1 MRLINSLD
9 SQLRSELKEYQ
20 SGIKA
25 DMSVPENV
33 KEIVDKV
40 DNYILKNYRAQKQ
53 LAESLHEAKKL
64 TYFDRKKNKVR
75 INDQKLRSILSSEG
89 TYNEPELIRSALV
102 YRKGNRG
109 EFRPSLFSSRI
120 GKTAIK
126 TLRIP
131 KDVVQVIQNRLAE
144 YARRATPLIPRE
156 DEK

>member
-1 MRLINSLD
+1 MLQKKMRLINSLD

-64 TYFDRKKNKVR
+64 TYFDRKKR
-75 INDQKLRSILSSEG
+75 I
-89 TYNEPELIRSALV
+89 
-102 YRKGNRG
+102 
-109 EFRPSLFSSRI
+109 
-120 GKTAIK
+120 
-126 TLRIP
+126 
-131 KDVVQVIQNRLAE
+131 RL
-144 YARRATPLIPRE
+144 
-156 DEK
+156 K